1 MHLRKHRENIR
12 NLAILTFQSLDGVM
26 QAPSDP
32 NEDTSGG
39 FTQGGWAQDC
49 WNEVMEQVGREAMSS
64 EYDLLLGRKT
74 YEIFATHFPK
84 ADKNNPVAQK
94 LNNATKYV
102 VASEK
107 SKTEWKNSIFIN
119 GNIAS
124 EIEKIKNKKGPLLQ
138 VHGSWELIQ
147 ELLKYDL
154 IDEFRLWTFPIIIG
168 TGKRLFTEK
177 NIPKKLLLLKSEVCP
192 SGAIM
197 TIYRTKRD
205 E

>member
-1 MHLRKHRENIR
+1 
-12 NLAILTFQSLDGVM
+12 
-26 QAPSDP
+26 
-32 NEDTSGG
+32 
-39 FTQGGWAQDC
+39 
-49 WNEVMEQVGREAMSS
+49 MEQVGREAMSS

-74 YEIFATHFPK
+74 YEVFTTHFPK

-107 SKTEWKNSIFIN
+107 SQTEWNNSIFID
-119 GNIAS
+119 GNIAL
-124 EIEKIKNKKGPLLQ
+124 EIAKLKNQDGPLIQ

-154 IDEFRLWTFPIIIG
+154 IDEFRFWTFPVIIG
-168 TGKRLFTEK
+168 AGKRLFTEK
-177 NIPKKLLLLKSEVCP
+177 NILKKLLLVKSESCP

-197 TIYRTKRD
+197 TIYRIKKD
-205 E
+205 N

>member
-1 MHLRKHRENIR
+1 MRK
-12 NLAILTFQSLDGVM
+12 LAILTFQTLDGVM

-32 NEDTSGG
+32 EEG

-74 YEIFATHFPK
+74 YEVFTTHFPK

-107 SKTEWKNSIFIN
+107 SQTEWNNSIFID
-119 GNIAS
+119 GNIAL
-124 EIEKIKNKKGPLLQ
+124 EIAKLKNQDGPLIQ

-154 IDEFRLWTFPIIIG
+154 IDEFRFWTFPVIIG
-168 TGKRLFTEK
+168 AGKRLFTEK
-177 NIPKKLLLLKSEVCP
+177 NILKKLLLVKSESCP

-197 TIYRTKRD
+197 TIYRIKKD
-205 E
+205 N